1 MGLIRRVPCA
11 SWAAFKA
18 EIFPTLFGSEDFQ
31 EGGYIFRGV
40 GDADW
45 ALRSS
50 FDRYVESMP
59 LGERSNEAERLLT
72 VFAEECESDAAIE
85 RCPDE
90 EVHRLAVAQHYGL
103 PTRAL
108 DWTESPYVASYFAFA
123 DVDVRPG
130 TGSGQVAIWALA
142 LEHEAW
148 REMGAT
154 ILSGAS
160 RDNERMLRQR
170 GALTYL
176 RAPYDTL
183 EQHVEACGGEETALV
198 QFRLPRTESTTAL
211 VDLRAMGISST
222 RLFPD
227 RGGAA
232 RAALAR
238 CFG

>member
-1 MGLIRRVPCA
+1 MGPIRRVPCA

-18 EIFPTLFGSEDFQ
+18 ELFPTLFGSDEFR
-31 EGGYIFRGV
+31 EGGYVFRGA

-50 FDRYVESMP
+50 FDRYAESMP
-59 LGERSNEAERLLT
+59 LGQRPDEAERLLT
-72 VFAEECESDAAIE
+72 AFAEECDSDTAIE
-85 RCPDE
+85 PAPE
-90 EVHRLAVAQHYGL
+90 EEDQRLAVAQHYGL

-123 DVDVRPG
+123 DVRPG

-148 REMGAT
+148 RGLGAT

-170 GALTYL
+170 GVLIYL

-183 EQHVEACGGEETALV
+183 EEHVEACGGEEPALV
-198 QFRLPRTESTTAL
+198 QFRLPRTESTAAL
-211 VDLRAMGISST
+211 TDLRAMGISST

-227 RGGAA
+227 RAGAA